1 MTGTSTDDTGGG
13 RRVGQVVVVVGC
25 VLALVL
31 AGAIAPSVGSPF
43 EDGPAVNA
51 SEFANDDVA
60 RALQNQSNASA
71 APNASDAPDAAG
83 EGAASA
89 TSTAGGA
96 VGSPKNYQVG
106 GQEPLAN
113 FSRQSS
119 AIQFVVQAPSN
130 SYYRVGAYQSFDGY
144 GWSREEGERAFSG
157 AVPGATPPGD
167 RFTARVTLNTSAYAV
182 PVPWKPTSVEG
193 PTPLAV
199 RETGDIVPRQSLSA
213 NQSFAVTAVE
223 PTRDPDVLGAS
234 GYDYP
239 QSIERTYL
247 GVSDNVSD
255 RVVDLAD
262 SVTADA
268 RNPYE
273 EAVAIEAWLEANKDY
288 SLNATTDPDRPV
300 TEQFLFELDAGYCQ
314 YFASSMAV
322 MLRSQGIPARYVVGY
337 APGTQIGEETYAVTG
352 SKAHAWV
359 EVYFEGVGWVR
370 FDPTPSAGRERAD
383 SQVANG
389 SEVRDAF
396 ESSNLSESLNVSPVD
411 AADNGS
417 SDPGGGENGT
427 DGSGGSDGD
436 GDGSDSDG
444 DGSDSDGDGDGSD
457 GDGDGSGGESATG
470 DSPSSVNVSLNRTA
484 APGTDVRVTVTRRG
498 EPVTFATV
506 YFNGEYV
513 GTTDYEGE
521 VVGTVPYARNLTVR
535 VENVNGSTRAG
546 VVKRSRPTASG
557 TGPPD
562 GVASSMEA
570 AWVPASAGGPD
581 GARDGV
587 RFYAA
592 APPDESLAVGARAPD
607 NGSTTR
613 NFSVDADMTFALGG
627 TPTLGA
633 SVPVQ
638 VTIEGRPV
646 ADATVRVDGATVGRT
661 NASGWIVLDLPA
673 DAERAT
679 VSAAR
684 GEVADSAVV
693 ELVTT
698 ATVAADGGAV
708 PGADLRVTAR
718 YGGDALANATVLVD
732 GARVA
737 RTDDAGMATVSV
749 PLDATGEVTVRV
761 ERGLVAGETSK
772 EVVTNASFEFEDP
785 LSPGEDVVVA
795 VTAAEEAVEGATMR
809 VDGRELGTTGASGLA
824 TLSVPAKATG
834 NVSVTATLGSLSTT
848 REVDLYE
855 PNVST
860 TPAYLVALPGT
871 PVTVTVT
878 DAGAPVSNATVR
890 LVERANGT
898 GTGAAVGNASLTGAD
913 GRTEVELPVRNAA
926 AVAASTMGATATARF
941 DWLFANALAAFGLL
955 ALAVVVLVGSV
966 FDRGR
971 VGRLARRARRVAA
984 RVAATAMD
992 GLFAVAERVD
1002 AFVAWL
1008 PSLPA
1013 ALVAAVTG
1021 LVETPARTLR
1031 EGARRVAAWVLG
1043 AIAGVVAA
1051 LRRVLAFEDA
1061 NDGGRDA
1068 DADAQSGEAA
1078 AASSG
1083 PPSLAA
1089 AWRVLVDLVS
1099 PSRLRQRTPAEVGRL
1114 AVEKGLPEE
1123 PVRALTAAYERA
1135 VYGPAGASEADV
1147 ERAREA
1153 AATLE
1158 ASADARGNAPSGE
1171 TGGGDAVSADAAE
1184 ETGAGDPEDGGGAA

>member
-1 MTGTSTDDTGGG
+1 MTGTSADDAGGG

-25 VLALVL
+25 ALALVL

-51 SEFANDDVA
+51 SAFANDDVA
-60 RALQNQSNASA
+60 RALQNQSDAST
-71 APNASDAPDAAG
+71 APNASTAPDAAD

-89 TSTAGGA
+89 ASTVGGA

-144 GWSREEGERAFSG
+144 GWSREDGEQAFSG

-199 RETGDIVPRQSLSA
+199 RETGDIVPRPSLSP
-213 NQSFAVTAVE
+213 NQSFVVTAVE
-223 PTRDPDVLGAS
+223 PTRDPDVLAAS

-337 APGTQIGEETYAVTG
+337 APGTQIGEETYAVTA

-359 EVYFEGVGWVR
+359 EAYFEGVGWVR

-383 SQVANG
+383 SQVAND
-389 SEVRDAF
+389 SEVRGAF

-411 AADNGS
+411 AAENDS
-417 SDPGGGENGT
+417 SDPGSGENGT
-427 DGSGGSDGD
+427 DGTDGSGG
-436 GDGSDSDG
+436 
-444 DGSDSDGDGDGSD
+444 SDGDGDGSD

-484 APGTDVRVTVTRRG
+484 APGTDVRVSVARRG

-535 VENVNGSTRAG
+535 VEDVNGSTRAG
-546 VVKRSRPTASG
+546 VVKRSRPTASVG
-557 TGPPD
+557 GPPD

-570 AWVPASAGGPD
+570 AGVRASTGGPAAAGD
-581 GARDGV
+581 RV

-592 APPDESLAVGARAPD
+592 PPPDESLAVGAGAPD

-613 NFSVDADMTFALGG
+613 NFSVDADMTFALAA

-638 VTIEGRPV
+638 VTIEGRLV

-673 DAERAT
+673 DAERAN

-684 GEVADSAVV
+684 GEVSDSAVV

-698 ATVAADGGAV
+698 ATVDIAGSAV

-718 YGGDALANATVLVD
+718 YDGDVLANATVLLD
-732 GARVA
+732 GERVA
-737 RTDDAGMATVSV
+737 RTDNAGAATVTV
-749 PLDATGEVTVRV
+749 PLNATGEATVRV
-761 ERGLVAGETSK
+761 QRGLVAGETSK
-772 EVVTNASFEFEDP
+772 AVVTNASLAVEDAM
-785 LSPGEDVVVA
+785 SPGEDAIVA
-795 VTAAEEAVEGATMR
+795 VTAAGESVAGATVS
-809 VDGRELGTTGASGLA
+809 VDGRELDETDGSGLA
-824 TLSVPAKATG
+824 SVPIPANATG
-834 NVSVTATLGSLSTT
+834 SVTVTAALGSLSTT

-871 PVTVTVT
+871 PVTVNVT

-898 GTGAAVGNASLTGAD
+898 GTGAAVGNASVTGAD
-913 GRTEVELPVRNAA
+913 GRTEVGLPVRNGAT
-926 AVAASTMGATATARF
+926 VAASTMGATATARF

-955 ALAVVVLVGSV
+955 ALALVVVVGSV

-984 RVAATAMD
+984 RVGAAAMD
-992 GLFAVAERVD
+992 ALFAVAERVD

-1008 PSLPA
+1008 PSLPV
-1013 ALVAAVTG
+1013 ALAAAVTG
-1021 LVETPARTLR
+1021 LVERPARSLR

-1043 AIAGVVAA
+1043 ALAGVAAA
-1051 LRRVLAFEDA
+1051 LRRVLASDEVT
-1061 NDGGRDA
+1061 GGVQDA
-1068 DADAQSGEAA
+1068 DAEGASGEAA
-1078 AASSG
+1078 AASRG

-1089 AWRVLVDLVS
+1089 AWRVLIDLVS

-1114 AVEKGLPEE
+1114 AVEKGLPEK

-1158 ASADARGNAPSGE
+1158 ASADARANAPSGE
-1171 TGGGDAVSADAAE
+1171 TGAGDAVSTDAAE
-1184 ETGAGDPEDGGGAA
+1184 ETGGGDAEDGGGAA